1 MKQHILYL
9 MCGCPGSGKSTWAAK
24 NVGPGDVI
32 ISRDQIRFD
41 MLNDGEAYFCKE
53 NAVFKE
59 FVRMIQDNLNND
71 RVRNVFCDA
80 THITKASR
88 DKLLNALDLSN
99 VEQVIVI
106 VVRPSLTETLRRND
120 ERDGLARVPRSVVR
134 RMWMQFERPEEDEGR
149 VFDTYY
155 AEVPDGQ
162 KDLVD
167 F

>member
-1 MKQHILYL
+1 MKQHTLCL
-9 MCGCPGSGKSTWAAK
+9 MCGCPGSGKSTWLAN

-59 FVRMIQDNLNND
+59 FVRMIQDNLNDD
-71 RVRNVFCDA
+71 RVKSIYCDA

-99 VEQVIVI
+99 VKKVLVI

-120 ERDGLARVPRSVVR
+120 ERGGLAHVPRSVVR
-134 RMWMQFERPEEDEGR
+134 RMWYQFERPEEDEDR
-149 VFDTYY
+149 IFDTLYV
-155 AEVPDGQ
+155 EVPNG
-162 KDLVD
+162 
-167 F
+167 

>member
-9 MCGCPGSGKSTWAAK
+9 MSGCPGSGKSTWAAK

-59 FVRMIQDNLNND
+59 FVHMIQDNLNND

-120 ERDGLARVPRSVVR
+120 ERDGLVRVPRSVVR

-149 VFDTYY
+149 IFDTYY
-155 AEVPDGQ
+155 AEVPDEQ
-162 KDLVD
+162 KDLAD